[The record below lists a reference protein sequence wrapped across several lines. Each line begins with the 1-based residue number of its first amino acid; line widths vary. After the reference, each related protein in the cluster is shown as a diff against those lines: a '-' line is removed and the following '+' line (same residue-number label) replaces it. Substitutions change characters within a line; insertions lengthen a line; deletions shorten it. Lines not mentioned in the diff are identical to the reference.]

1 MLSQTEI
8 NWSEIY
14 NELIDNLFNIYQ
26 TMKIENQRV
35 SKLSKAEAV
44 HMYVSHLSLL
54 ACTFSMTFS
63 KRFPHADDL
72 LFNSKM

>member
-26 TMKIENQRV
+26 TMKIENFRKQKQFICMFLTLV
-35 SKLSKAEAV
+35 
-44 HMYVSHLSLL
+44 
-54 ACTFSMTFS
+54 F
-63 KRFPHADDL
+63 
-72 LFNSKM
+72 